1 MTLTDTLDSLWQV
14 IVVGL
19 LLGAG
24 VPGLFAL
31 GVRMLD
37 GGPLGVDEDG
47 EPANAAPGA
56 ARRAVAYA
64 CFAVVVTAVVAGIAA
79 IIITGRQ

>member
-1 MTLTDTLDSLWQV
+1 MTLSSTLDSLWQV

-24 VPGLFAL
+24 VPGVFAL
-31 GVRMLD
+31 GVRMLY
-37 GGPLGVDEDG
+37 GGPLGLDESG
-47 EPANAAPGA
+47 EPAHAAPTA

-64 CFAVVVTAVVAGIAA
+64 CFGVVVAAVVAGIAA